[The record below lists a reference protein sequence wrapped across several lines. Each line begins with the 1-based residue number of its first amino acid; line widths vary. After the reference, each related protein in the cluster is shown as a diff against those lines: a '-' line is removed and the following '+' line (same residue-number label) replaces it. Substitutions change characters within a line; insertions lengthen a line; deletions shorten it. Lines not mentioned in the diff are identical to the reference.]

1 MYLTPARPAPLR
13 AIQGQEYMEQ
23 KQLADECDSFEGKG
37 EVIACAFYT
46 DNYLLLLSGFVLTRT

>member
-1 MYLTPARPAPLR
+1 
-13 AIQGQEYMEQ
+13 MEQ